1 MTKLKIGIHKT
12 RLMQIVGEDL
22 KKRILAAGLGLDE
35 VEILLFES
43 GVPVNPKDPEDFI
56 KSLEKALLK
65 KKIDL
70 AVHLLK
76 EIPVALPEK
85 IELKA
90 VSERMTPFDAFVST
104 QFDFLEDVPDG
115 ARVGVSHPR
124 QKEQLGHFRPDLDF
138 IEVHGSVDSRLQ
150 QMESQN
156 LAGLI
161 LSAASLERLGLQD
174 MVSEMI
180 TSDILLPGPGQG
192 CLGILG
198 LRDDDRWDKV
208 HEFLEDR
215 TARAETTAERAF
227 LARLGEDQRLPLAAL
242 AAMDSESI
250 RMDGYLGASDGIN
263 SIRDSVQGDSRFAE
277 ELGSKLAI
285 ELSLRLGGE
294 GLGGLTSG
302 DS

>member
-12 RLMQIVGEDL
+12 RLMQIVGENLREQIL
-22 KKRILAAGLGLDE
+22 KAGLGLDE
-35 VEILLFES
+35 VEILPFES
-43 GVPVNPKDPEDFI
+43 EIPVNPKDPEDFI
-56 KSLEKALLK
+56 KDLEKGLLK

-90 VSERMTPFDAFVST
+90 VSERLTPFDAFVST
-104 QFDFLEDVPDG
+104 QYDFLEDVPEG
-115 ARVGVSHPR
+115 ERVGVSHVR
-124 QKEQLGHFRPDLDF
+124 QKEQLGLFRPDLNF
-138 IEVHGSVDSRLQ
+138 VEVHGSVDSRLQ
-150 QMESQN
+150 QVESQK
-156 LAGLI
+156 LSGLI

-174 MVSEMI
+174 MVTEMI
-180 TSDILLPGPGQG
+180 MGDILLPGPGQG

-198 LRDDDRWDKV
+198 LRGDERWDKALDL
-208 HEFLEDR
+208 LEDR

-227 LARLGEDQRLPLAAL
+227 LARLGDDQGLPLAAL

-250 RMDGYLGASDGIN
+250 RMEGHLGAPDGIN

-294 GLGGLTSG
+294 GLGGLTPG

>member
-1 MTKLKIGIHKT
+1 M
-12 RLMQIVGEDL
+12 
-22 KKRILAAGLGLDE
+22 
-35 VEILLFES
+35 
-43 GVPVNPKDPEDFI
+43 
-56 KSLEKALLK
+56 
-65 KKIDL
+65 
-70 AVHLLK
+70 
-76 EIPVALPEK
+76 
-85 IELKA
+85 
-90 VSERMTPFDAFVST
+90 
-104 QFDFLEDVPDG
+104 
-115 ARVGVSHPR
+115 
-124 QKEQLGHFRPDLDF
+124 RP
-138 IEVHGSVDSRLQ
+138 Q

-180 TSDILLPGPGQG
+180 MGDILLPGPGQG
-192 CLGILG
+192 CLGFLG
-198 LRDDDRWDKV
+198 LRDDGRWDKV
-208 HEFLEDR
+208 LGFLEDR

-227 LARLGEDQRLPLAAL
+227 LARLGDDQGLPLAAL